1 MRAMA
6 LRAAPVLVLSLGCEM
21 AYVLDQRLKAQQ
33 VEAPK
38 KGMVLRDILQAL
50 FSRDFLQALFKEQPV
65 GAFAETQSLFWK
77 IAHSSIMRLNPSS
90 MEKLYVLMV
99 MGFKHQAM
107 RCVAPE
113 ELCDLVLNHL
123 EAIKE
128 LVDDKDVLDS
138 ITATRKK
145 LEGFRESLSN
155 GQWEM
160 LRQAVLRFVQDQ
172 RTKISVLLDK
182 GLQSKAGVMRLPE
195 PGADGQGPGKRARL
209 GGNMYAGA
217 DQPAPPAASGR
228 GEGEGE
234 PLAPTPPAAGEALRA
249 GTANA
254 SSLPERREAEE
265 PALDAEVVSATDN
278 AVVSGELN
286 ALASLIAPEKETGD
300 NFKLRLFDEDSGGGP
315 GSRPAPGGSGGG
327 GAETITLAA
336 AASSHR
342 AGLDSLVASL
352 TVEPAA
358 APAAAPAAPE
368 DDLLDLLDSA

>member
-1 MRAMA
+1 MA

-33 VEAPK
+33 VEERK

-50 FSRDFLQALFKEQPV
+50 FSPDFLQALFKEQPM

-107 RCVAPE
+107 RCVAPQ
-113 ELCDLVLNHL
+113 ELCDLVLTHM
-123 EAIKE
+123 ETVKG
-128 LVDDKDVLDS
+128 LVDDKDVLEC
-138 ITATRKK
+138 IAATEKR
-145 LEGFRESLSN
+145 LEGFWDSLSN

-195 PGADGQGPGKRARL
+195 PDADGQGPGKRARL

-217 DQPAPPAASGR
+217 DQPAPVAATGR
-228 GEGEGE
+228 GEVEGE
-234 PLAPTPPAAGEALRA
+234 PKAPTAVATGEAPSAVAAR
-249 GTANA
+249 T
-254 SSLPERREAEE
+254 SSLPGRREVDRTS
-265 PALDAEVVSATDN
+265 LDAEVVSATDN

-286 ALASLIAPEKETGD
+286 ALASLIAPQKETGD
-300 NFKLRLFDEDSGGGP
+300 NFKLRLFDDDPGAGP
-315 GSRPAPGGSGGG
+315 SSSRPAPSGSGGDG
-327 GAETITLAA
+327 GDTITLAA
-336 AASSHR
+336 GASSHR

>member
-1 MRAMA
+1 MA

-33 VEAPK
+33 VEDRK

-50 FSRDFLQALFKEQPV
+50 FSPDFLQALFKEQPV

-107 RCVAPE
+107 RCVAPQ
-113 ELCDLVLNHL
+113 ELCDLVLTHL
-123 EAIKE
+123 KTVKE
-128 LVDDKDVLDS
+128 LVDDQGVLES
-138 ITATRKK
+138 IVATEKK
-145 LEGFRESLSN
+145 FEGYRDSLSN

-182 GLQSKAGVMRLPE
+182 GLQSKAGIMRLPE

-217 DQPAPPAASGR
+217 DQPAPPAATGR
-228 GEGEGE
+228 GEVEGE
-234 PLAPTPPAAGEALRA
+234 PKAPTAVALGEAPSA
-249 GTANA
+249 AAAHT
-254 SSLPERREAEE
+254 SSLPDRREADR
-265 PALDAEVVSATDN
+265 PALDPEVVSATDN

-300 NFKLRLFDEDSGGGP
+300 NFKLRLFDDDSGAGP
-315 GSRPAPGGSGGG
+315 SSSRPAPSGSGGG
-327 GAETITLAA
+327 GGDTITLAA
-336 AASSHR
+336 GASSHR

-352 TVEPAA
+352 TV
-358 APAAAPAAPE
+358 APAARAPAAPE